1 MARLIKRVGWVL
13 GIAFIG
19 LIGITAVYVAI
30 QILILPRSSEVS
42 TTLAETYAADQEMR
56 FSGVES
62 PVDIVKFTA
71 SDWIRVNRVRRIVA
85 ADLLVT
91 ADDYAHA
98 ARILQHGSTA
108 DDYLQAHE
116 LSLTAYELGRA
127 DMLRHSALA
136 EDRYLIATD
145 QPQKY
150 GSQFVCNPGTGWQLE
165 PVDPA
170 ITDED
175 RANVN
180 IEPLST
186 MESKMDELNEATNSQ
201 CSLSVETIQLIENI
215 MEDTP

>member
-1 MARLIKRVGWVL
+1 MSRVVKRTGCVF

-19 LIGITAVYVAI
+19 LMVVTAVYLAA
-30 QILILPRSSEVS
+30 QILILPHPSEVS
-42 TTLAETYAADQEMR
+42 TTLAEMYTADQEMR

-62 PVDIVKFTA
+62 PVDIIKFTA
-71 SDWIRVNRVRRIVA
+71 SDWIRVNKVRRIVA
-85 ADLLVT
+85 ADLLAT

-98 ARILQHGSTA
+98 AQILQHGSTA
-108 DDYLQAHE
+108 NDYLQAHE
-116 LSLTAYELGRA
+116 LSLTAHESGRA

-136 EDRYLIATD
+136 EDRYLIATG

-150 GSQFVCNPGTGWQLE
+150 GSQFVCKPGTGWKLE
-165 PVDPA
+165 PVNPT

>member
-1 MARLIKRVGWVL
+1 MGVMV
-13 GIAFIG
+13 F
-19 LIGITAVYVAI
+19 TAVYLAA
-30 QILILPRSSEVS
+30 QILILPQPAEVS
-42 TTLAETYAADQEMR
+42 PTLAEMYTADQEMR
-56 FSGVES
+56 FGGIEN
-62 PVDIVKFTA
+62 PVDIIKFTT
-71 SDWIRVNRVRRIVA
+71 SDWIRVNKVRRIVA
-85 ADLLVT
+85 ADLLST

-98 ARILQHGSTA
+98 AQILQHGSTA
-108 DDYLQAHE
+108 DDYLQAQE
-116 LSLTAYELGRA
+116 LSLTAYKMGRE

-150 GSQFVCNPGTGWQLE
+150 GSQFVCEPGTGWQLE

-186 MESKMDELNEATNSQ
+186 MESKIETLNEATNSQ
-201 CSLSVETIQLIENI
+201 CSLSVETIQLIENV